1 MGCISLT
8 NTQMLSRRGL
18 YYKAFAEIQLAC
30 AGCQE
35 CMDWGD
41 YTMTHDAGYAA
52 LVGIDW
58 ADTKHDFCLRA
69 TGAEQ
74 EEYGVIG
81 HLPEAIDHWARALAA
96 RFPGK
101 KIAVCLEQSKGSLI
115 YALLKYDCFVLYPI
129 NPRMLAKFREAF
141 APSGKKDDPTD
152 AQLLLELVS
161 KHREKLKPWRPADE
175 HTRTLQFL
183 VEHRRKL
190 VNDKTR
196 LTNRMTSVLKGY
208 FPQVLCWFAALDTP
222 LIWDFLKR
230 WPTLE
235 AVQQTD
241 DATLRTF
248 FQAHHAHNRAINQ
261 QRMAG
266 IRQALP
272 ATTDQAVIRASVM
285 LVQALVEQV
294 GCLTEAIARF
304 EQEIDALTH
313 SHEDFPIFTSLP
325 GAGPVHASRLISALG
340 TDRSRYEHV
349 EDLLTFTGI
358 APVIE
363 RSGKMTVTHFRWF
376 CPTFLRQSFHEFAGQ
391 SIQHSQ
397 WAKAFYRQQ
406 RMRGKD
412 HQASVR
418 SLAFKWLRIIFRLWK
433 NRTPYHEGTY
443 VAALQRRGS
452 PLWQVIAAQ
461 QA

>member
-1 MGCISLT
+1 MT
-8 NTQMLSRRGL
+8 RD
-18 YYKAFAEIQLAC
+18 AE
-30 AGCQE
+30 
-35 CMDWGD
+35 
-41 YTMTHDAGYAA
+41 YAA

-58 ADTKHDFCLRA
+58 ADTKHDCCWRA
-69 TGAEQ
+69 TGIEQ
-74 EEYGVIG
+74 EEYGVMG
-81 HLPEAIDHWARALAA
+81 PMPEAIDHWPRELAA
-96 RFPGK
+96 RFPGGN
-101 KIAVCLEQSKGSLI
+101 IAVCLEPSKGSLI
-115 YALLKYDCFVLYPI
+115 YALLTYDHLVLYPI

-141 APSGKKDDPTD
+141 APSGKKDDPAD
-152 AQLLLELVS
+152 AQLWLELVR
-161 KHREKLKPWRPADE
+161 KHREQLKPWRPADE
-175 HTRTLQFL
+175 HTRTLQCF
-183 VEHRRKL
+183 VEHRRTW

-196 LTNRMTSVLKGY
+196 LTNRLTSVLKGY
-208 FPQVLCWFAALDTP
+208 FPQVFCWFAALDTP
-222 LIWDFLKR
+222 LFCDFLKC

-261 QRMAG
+261 QRMDG
-266 IRQALP
+266 IRQAIP
-272 ATTDQAVIRASVM
+272 ATTDHAVIRASVM
-285 LVQALVEQV
+285 LVHTLVEQV

-304 EQEIDALTH
+304 DKEIDALTR

-363 RSGKMTVTHFRWF
+363 RSGKMAVTHFRWF

-406 RMRGKD
+406 RTRGKD
-412 HQASVR
+412 HQAAVR
-418 SLAFKWLRIIFRLWK
+418 SLAFKWVRIIFRLWK
-433 NRTPYHEGTY
+433 NRTPYHERTY

-452 PLWQVIAAQ
+452 PLWQVMAAQ
-461 QA
+461 

>member
-1 MGCISLT
+1 
-8 NTQMLSRRGL
+8 MLSHRGL
-18 YYKAFAEIQLAC
+18 CYKAFAEIQLAC
-30 AGCQE
+30 SGCQE
-35 CMDWGD
+35 FMDEGD
-41 YTMTHDAGYAA
+41 HDMTHDADYAA

-69 TGAEQ
+69 AGSER
-74 EEYGVIG
+74 EEYGVMG
-81 HLPEAIDHWARALAA
+81 SMPEEIDQWARGLAD
-96 RFPGK
+96 RFPGG

-115 YALLKYDCFVLYPI
+115 YALLKYDHLVLYPI

-141 APSGKKDDPTD
+141 ALSGKKDDPTD
-152 AQLLLELVS
+152 AQLLLELVR
-161 KHREKLKPWRPADE
+161 KHQEKLKPWRPADE

-183 VEHRRKL
+183 VEHRRTL

-196 LTNRMTSVLKGY
+196 LTNRLTSVLKGY

-222 LIWDFLKR
+222 LICDFLKR

-235 AVQQTD
+235 AVQKTD

-266 IRQALP
+266 IHQAIP
-272 ATTDQAVIRASVM
+272 ATTDQAVIRASAM
-285 LVQALVEQV
+285 LVHALVEQV

-304 EQEIDALTH
+304 DKEIDALTR
-313 SHEDFPIFTSLP
+313 SHEDFPIFASLP
-325 GAGPVHASRLISALG
+325 GAGPVHASRLISAVG
-340 TDRSRYEHV
+340 PDRSRYEHV

-418 SLAFKWLRIIFRLWK
+418 SLAFKWTRIIFQLWK
-433 NRTPYHEGTY
+433 KRMPYHEQIY

-452 PLWQVIAAQ
+452 PLWQVMAAQ

>member
-1 MGCISLT
+1 
-8 NTQMLSRRGL
+8 
-18 YYKAFAEIQLAC
+18 
-30 AGCQE
+30 
-35 CMDWGD
+35 
-41 YTMTHDAGYAA
+41 MTDDAGYAA

-69 TGAEQ
+69 TGADQ
-74 EEYGVIG
+74 EAYGVIG
-81 HLPEAIDHWARALAA
+81 PMPEAIDQWARELAA
-96 RFPGK
+96 RFPGG

-115 YALLKYDCFVLYPI
+115 YALLKYDHLALYPV
-129 NPRMLAKFREAF
+129 NPRMLARFREAF

-175 HTRTLQFL
+175 HTRTLQYL

-196 LTNRMTSVLKGY
+196 LTNRLTSVLKGY
-208 FPQVLCWFAALDTP
+208 FPQVLCWFTALDTP
-222 LIWDFLKR
+222 LLWAFLTR

-235 AVQQTD
+235 AVQKAD

-248 FQAHHAHNRAINQ
+248 FQAHHAHNRVINQ
-261 QRMAG
+261 RRMDG

-272 ATTDQAVIRASVM
+272 ATTDQAVIRASAL
-285 LVQALVEQV
+285 LVHALVEQV
-294 GCLTEAIARF
+294 GCVTEAIARF
-304 EQEIDALTH
+304 DKEIDALTR
-313 SHEDFPIFTSLP
+313 SHEDFPIFASLP

-340 TDRSRYEHV
+340 PDRSRYERV
-349 EDLLTFTGI
+349 EDLLTFAGI

-363 RSGKMTVTHFRWF
+363 RSGKMTATHFRWF

-391 SIQHSQ
+391 SLQHSQ
-397 WAKAFYRQQ
+397 WAKAFYHQQ
-406 RMRGKD
+406 RRRGKD
-412 HQASVR
+412 HQAAVR
-418 SLAFKWLRIIFRLWK
+418 SLAFKWVRIIFQLWK
-433 NRTPYHEGTY
+433 KRMPYHEQIY

-452 PLWQVIAAQ
+452 PLWQIMAAQ
-461 QA
+461 QV